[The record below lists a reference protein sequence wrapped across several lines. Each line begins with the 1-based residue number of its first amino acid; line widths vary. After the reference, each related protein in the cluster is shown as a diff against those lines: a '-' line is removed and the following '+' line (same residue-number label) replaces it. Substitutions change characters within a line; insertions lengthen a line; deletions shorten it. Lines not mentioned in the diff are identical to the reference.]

1 MSKFKSL
8 RQFDHGEPS
17 KVVNILDL
25 EEPTPNVDEIV
36 IKMEAAAIHLADIK
50 RFRGEYRN
58 SCGALA
64 RIINYGRV

>member
-25 EEPTPNVDEIV
+25 EEPTPKVDEIV

-50 RFRGEYRN
+50 R
-58 SCGALA
+58 
-64 RIINYGRV
+64 I